1 MDVRLAPAEHYDN
14 AANALEAA
22 RQNGGPAGMIRTH
35 DYLDSISESL
45 LGLLRVQ
52 MARMEAGR

>member
-1 MDVRLAPAEHYDN
+1 
-14 AANALEAA
+14 
-22 RQNGGPAGMIRTH
+22 MIRTH